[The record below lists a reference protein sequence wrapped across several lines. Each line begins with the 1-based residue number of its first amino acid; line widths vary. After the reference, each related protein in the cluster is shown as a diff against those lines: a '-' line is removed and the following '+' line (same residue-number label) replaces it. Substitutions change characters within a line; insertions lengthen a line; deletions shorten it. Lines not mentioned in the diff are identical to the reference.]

1 MGNPVS
7 WDNVETLTEGL
18 VTIAGW
24 SGGYSEI
31 GLTAELL
38 ICEAEDHE
46 VTFVVSETPAF
57 LELVVKLTISFPRD
71 TTEERF
77 GVSLHL
83 LTQIFLD
90 ESLPQH
96 LKMATWSPKSVVY
109 EFVYPWR
116 CDSELQQEITLSV
129 LHDTLTRWS
138 GPMSM
143 PVLSLAP
150 LLGLYLRGMYKR
162 DVDFVLA
169 AKRSLGM
176 IALAPK
182 GCA

>member
-1 MGNPVS
+1 MSNPAS

-24 SGGYSEI
+24 SGGYNEI

-38 ICEAEDHE
+38 ICETEDHE

-57 LELVVKLTISFPRD
+57 LELGVKVKISFPRD
-71 TTEERF
+71 TDEERF
-77 GVSLHL
+77 SASLPL
-83 LTQIFLD
+83 LLRIFTD

-96 LKMATWSPKSVVY
+96 LKMAKWSPKSVVY
-109 EFVYPWR
+109 EFIYPWK

-129 LHDTLTRWS
+129 LHDTVTRWS

-150 LLGLYLRGMYKR
+150 LLGLYLRGMYRR

-176 IALAPK
+176 ITLVPK